1 MLLDLSVIPLGRGR
15 SIGADIVDLVNIID
29 ASGLDDRLSS

>member
-1 MLLDLSVIPLGRGR
+1 LGRGR